1 MPRRAV
7 RTRRS
12 MGISSLSSTPSLFSP
27 VRYLPSMRS
36 WLFLTVAL
44 LFFSCSL
51 YRVDDV
57 YDRPAVRRRVR
68 SREKLEFCGSR
79 EVINDYLLLYLAI
92 WTDGFPRCELYLY
105 LTGTISLKLISWSLA
120 IYSYYLPAGEF
131 MKFQEGFT
139 ARLNRSRHPSLCVLL
154 HRLCSYHG
162 HLASGPSSLVIYFF
176 VSVHPSFPPTCFP
189 RHCPVCY
196 GFWFAL
202 GQYETT
208 VRVDRALSL
217 ESDLVTHSASP

>member
-44 LFFSCSL
+44 LLFSCSL

-79 EVINDYLLLYLAI
+79 EVINDYRLLYLAI

-105 LTGTISLKLISWSLA
+105 LTGTISLKLIPWSLA

-131 MKFQEGFT
+131 MKSRTALLPGFI
-139 ARLNRSRHPSLCVLL
+139 RIRHSSRCVLL
-154 HRLCSYHG
+154 YRLRPYHG
-162 HLASGPSSLVIYFF
+162 HLASGPSSLTLYSS
-176 VSVHPSFPPTCFP
+176 VSTHPSFGP
-189 RHCPVCY
+189 RHV
-196 GFWFAL
+196 
-202 GQYETT
+202 
-208 VRVDRALSL
+208 
-217 ESDLVTHSASP
+217 